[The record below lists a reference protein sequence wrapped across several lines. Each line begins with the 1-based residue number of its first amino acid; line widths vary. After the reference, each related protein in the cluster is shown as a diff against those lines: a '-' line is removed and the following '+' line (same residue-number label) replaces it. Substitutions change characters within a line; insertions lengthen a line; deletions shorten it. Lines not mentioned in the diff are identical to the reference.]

1 MVIELIHLG
10 CHWHARKYSSFL
22 PDSSSALLV
31 TKIVSVCLFR
41 TTEVALFGTWKRIR
55 SPCWAL
61 LALSGNTYKLNRA
74 LLRKQIWVVNSAKR
88 RTYIGQF
95 GLVQSILASGGSK
108 IDTRSPKI
116 QNTFF
121 IDICWS
127 QRGGSAMCNLSFL
140 MNHLLD
146 SWPSSLSKSFLKA
159 PTANFANHSWHG
171 PVHYRLSGK
180 VVQEN
185 MGLPG
190 TGKPGQWLRDI
201 CGRQAPMHSFPKE
214 DFLQFPL
221 SMFSVCIWTC

>member
-10 CHWHARKYSSFL
+10 CHWHARKYSRFL

-31 TKIVSVCLFR
+31 TKIVSVCLSR

-74 LLRKQIWVVNSAKR
+74 LLRKQIWVVNSANR
-88 RTYIGQF
+88 RTYMGQF

-127 QRGGSAMCNLSFL
+127 QRGSSAMCNLSFL
-140 MNHLLD
+140 
-146 SWPSSLSKSFLKA
+146 SKSKEL
-159 PTANFANHSWHG
+159 
-171 PVHYRLSGK
+171 HYNLY
-180 VVQEN
+180 V
-185 MGLPG
+185 
-190 TGKPGQWLRDI
+190 
-201 CGRQAPMHSFPKE
+201 
-214 DFLQFPL
+214 
-221 SMFSVCIWTC
+221 

>member
-116 QNTFF
+116 HSLSIFVGV
-121 IDICWS
+121 
-127 QRGGSAMCNLSFL
+127 RGVAAQCAIYHFWWIIYLTHDPHLWANLS
-140 MNHLLD
+140 
-146 SWPSSLSKSFLKA
+146 
-159 PTANFANHSWHG
+159 
-171 PVHYRLSGK
+171 
-180 VVQEN
+180 
-185 MGLPG
+185 
-190 TGKPGQWLRDI
+190 
-201 CGRQAPMHSFPKE
+201 
-214 DFLQFPL
+214 
-221 SMFSVCIWTC
+221 